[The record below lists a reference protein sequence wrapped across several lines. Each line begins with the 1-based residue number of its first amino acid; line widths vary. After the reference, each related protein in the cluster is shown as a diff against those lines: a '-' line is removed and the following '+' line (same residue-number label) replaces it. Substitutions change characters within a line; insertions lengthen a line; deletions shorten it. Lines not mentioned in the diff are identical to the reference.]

1 MYTTEFPD
9 TLDRDDIYW
18 SDAAYKAREQRQA
31 RALDEFRLDVV
42 NAKLRALKTLK
53 ARLLQGLP
61 ALEQQFL
68 QEPTYL
74 RAGSAEFITFRDTAI
89 GSGEQ
94 TGYF

>member
-1 MYTTEFPD
+1 MRVPKKKFEFWILELN
-9 TLDRDDIYW
+9 TGLM
-18 SDAAYKAREQRQA
+18 
-31 RALDEFRLDVV
+31 
-42 NAKLRALKTLK
+42 LKG
-53 ARLLQGLP
+53 RLLQGLP

-94 TGYF
+94 TGYFWFDHLVN